1 MSNHL
6 TDSTSPYLLQHA
18 QNPVDWYPWGKEAIK
33 KARNED
39 KPIFLSIGYSACHWC
54 HVMAHESFED
64 PEVAA
69 IMNRNFINIKVDR
82 EERPDLDNIYMSA
95 VVALTGQGG
104 WPMSVFLTPAL
115 VPFYG
120 GTYFPPQSRYG
131 MPAFKDVLNT
141 LASMWREDRGQITK
155 AGEKITSLL
164 SKNVNRAGSTGVFTE
179 ELLSKAGSK
188 LVATYDWAHGGWGS
202 APKFPQPMALDFLLR
217 RYVSGDAGALKVV
230 VHALKAMAQGGMYDV
245 IGGGFS
251 RYSTDNDWLVPHFE
265 KMLYDNAQLAQVY
278 LHAWQIT
285 KEPIFRK
292 VVEQTLDF
300 VKNEMLD
307 LQGGFYSSLDADSEG
322 VEGKF
327 YVWTLDEIRKVIGEK
342 DDLFETAYG
351 IKPSGNWEGKIIL
364 RRAMSDSDLASR
376 FALDLADVQ
385 SRLVGRHTQLL
396 ADRNN
401 RIRPG
406 TDDKVLTFWNG
417 LMLSTFAEAARV
429 LNNEE
434 YLQIAQT
441 NANFIHT
448 SLRVE
453 GKLRRA
459 WRNGRVSNEVF
470 LEDYAALILG
480 LIELYQT
487 DFDIRWYAEACK
499 LTEEMINQFNNPTG
513 GFFDTTSEA
522 DTALR
527 RPQELQDNATPSGNA
542 LAAEALLKMAA
553 FSEND
558 DWHQRAEKALGLVA
572 DTSSDYPLAF
582 SRWLGAADF
591 NINQKTQ
598 IAIIGDPLID
608 DTKVFLSGINKKF
621 RPNTIVAASMF
632 PVPKGS
638 PTLLVDR
645 PMINGKTTVY
655 VCEGFVCQHPVTTIK
670 DFIKLFD

>member
-1 MSNHL
+1 MSNRL
-6 TDSTSPYLLQHA
+6 STATSPYLLQQA
-18 QNPVDWYPWGKEAIK
+18 KNPVDWYPWGKEPLD
-33 KARNED
+33 KARSED

-69 IMNRNFINIKVDR
+69 IMNRSFVNIKVDR

-95 VVALTGQGG
+95 VVAMTGQGG
-104 WPMSVFLTPAL
+104 WPMSVFLTPNL

-120 GTYFPPQSRYG
+120 GTYFPPQSKFG

-141 LASMWREDRGQITK
+141 LTSIWQNDRAQIIQS
-155 AGEKITSLL
+155 GEKIISLIYE
-164 SKNVNRAGSTGVFTE
+164 NADRAANTAVFSE
-179 ELLSKAGSK
+179 KVLSKASGK
-188 LVATYDWAHGGWGS
+188 LIETYDWMYGGWGS

-217 RYVSGDAGALKVV
+217 RHVSGDTGALKVV
-230 VHALKAMAQGGMYDV
+230 DHALKAMAQGGMYDV

-285 KEPIFRK
+285 KEPLFRG

-300 VKNEMLD
+300 VKNELRD
-307 LQGGFYSSLDADSEG
+307 PQGGFYSSLDADSEN

-327 YVWTLDEIRKVIGEK
+327 YVWTLAEIRKAFGEK
-342 DDLFETAYG
+342 DDLFEVAYG
-351 IKPSGNWEGKIIL
+351 LKTSGNWEGKIIL

-376 FALDLADVQ
+376 FGLEIVNVQ
-385 SRLVGRHTQLL
+385 SKLNGRLAQLQIE
-396 ADRNN
+396 RNS

-429 LNNEE
+429 LNNAE
-434 YLQIAQT
+434 YLKIAQT
-441 NANFIHT
+441 NAQFILT
-448 SLRVE
+448 SLRGE

-459 WRNGRVSNEVF
+459 WRNGRVSTEVF

-480 LIELYQT
+480 LIELYQA
-487 DFDIRWYAEACK
+487 DFDNRWFVEASK
-499 LTEEMINQFNNPTG
+499 LTEEMINQFSDPIG
-513 GFFDTTSEA
+513 GFFDTNKVAEVV
-522 DTALR
+522 LK
-527 RPQELQDNATPSGNA
+527 RPKELQDNATPSGNA
-542 LAAEALLKMAA
+542 LAVDALLKMAA
-553 FSEND
+553 FSENEE
-558 DWHQRAEKALGLVA
+558 WRQHAEIALCLVA
-572 DTSSDYPLAF
+572 ESARDYPTAF
-582 SRWLGAADF
+582 SRWLAAADF
-591 NINQKTQ
+591 YVNQTTQ
-598 IAIIGDPLID
+598 IAIIGDSSID
-608 DTKVFLSGINKKF
+608 DTKEYHNEINSKF

-638 PTLLVDR
+638 PSLLVDR
-645 PMINGKTTVY
+645 PMVNAKTTAY
-655 VCEGFVCQHPVTTIK
+655 VCEGFVCRQPVTKIV
-670 DFIKLFD
+670 DFIKLID